1 MEGDNSLQG
10 VKEHHDRKEAAC
22 IDHLLK
28 GHSIK
33 RRCCEELSLERKQSQ
48 VKNSLCFL

>member
-10 VKEHHDRKEAAC
+10 VKERHDRKEAAG

-28 GHSIK
+28 AI
-33 RRCCEELSLERKQSQ
+33 L
-48 VKNSLCFL
+48 